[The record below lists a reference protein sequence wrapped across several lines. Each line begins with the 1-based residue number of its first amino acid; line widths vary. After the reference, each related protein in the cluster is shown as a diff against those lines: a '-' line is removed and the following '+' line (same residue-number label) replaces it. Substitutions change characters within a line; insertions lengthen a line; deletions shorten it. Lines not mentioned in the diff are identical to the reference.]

1 MKTITYKFSRCFS
14 LDMEN
19 GMSPSRLLEDKSLDQ
34 NRSAVREYSYRNIGM
49 VIKDTRNY
57 ILTRKQTA
65 KEKKKKRR
73 AAKNPILRGSLES
86 NKPTNN

>member
-1 MKTITYKFSRCFS
+1 MKNITYKFSRCFS

-49 VIKDTRNY
+49 VMKDTRNANF
-57 ILTRKQTA
+57 TRINLQ
-65 KEKKKKRR
+65 KKK
-73 AAKNPILRGSLES
+73 GGGG
-86 NKPTNN
+86 

>member
-1 MKTITYKFSRCFS
+1 MKNITYKFSRCFS

-49 VIKDTRNY
+49 VMKDTRNANF
-57 ILTRKQTA
+57 TRINLQ
-65 KEKKKKRR
+65 KKK
-73 AAKNPILRGSLES
+73 GGGGG
-86 NKPTNN
+86 

>member
-1 MKTITYKFSRCFS
+1 MKNITYKFSRCFS

-49 VIKDTRNY
+49 VMKDTRNANF
-57 ILTRKQTA
+57 TRINLQKKKGGGGRLKIQYCGEFTA
-65 KEKKKKRR
+65 KQANE
-73 AAKNPILRGSLES
+73 
-86 NKPTNN
+86 

>member
-1 MKTITYKFSRCFS
+1 MKNITYKFSRCFS

-49 VIKDTRNY
+49 VMKDTRNANF
-57 ILTRKQTA
+57 TRINLQKKRGGWRLKIQYCGEFTA
-65 KEKKKKRR
+65 KQANE
-73 AAKNPILRGSLES
+73 
-86 NKPTNN
+86 